1 MKRRSRIALFA
12 LALIFWAV
20 PFWRVGGALLEV
32 LDEYYNDSRTINA
45 WNDVTW
51 NAEIFSGYC
60 LLFATTLVSV
70 RIFHVRCLWR
80 WSALILAALGAA
92 FYCIFPYERVIV
104 LFPVGNPFSSWFVAQ
119 AVATFCA
126 FAMVQ
131 DRIKR
136 RLPKTDSPLT
146 VH

>member
-12 LALIFWAV
+12 LALIFWAL
-20 PFWRVGGALLEV
+20 PFWRGVGALLEAR
-32 LDEYYNDSRTINA
+32 DYYYETQSTDA

-51 NAEIFSGYC
+51 NAEMLSGYC
-60 LLFATTLVSV
+60 LLFVTTLVAV

-80 WSALILAALGAA
+80 WSALILAALGTA

-126 FAMVQ
+126 FAMVH

-136 RLPKTDSPLT
+136 RSPT
-146 VH
+146 TGSPITAH